1 LKGNIS
7 PSNRWESLVENY
19 PGVSSLHEEISVLIA
34 DLARK
39 VRTRFDQRAREI
51 GLTRPQWRILNI
63 VLHVEG
69 VPQSFLV
76 QKMEVEHI
84 TVSRL
89 IDNLAKMGWV
99 ERRPDPNDKRVKLI
113 FPTEKVRP
121 LLAEIQAIRKAMED
135 EIFGVLSDRETLTLR
150 KLLHKVN
157 DNYSRLDKV
166 ELQNKLHN
174 NN

>member
-1 LKGNIS
+1 
-7 PSNRWESLVENY
+7 
-19 PGVSSLHEEISVLIA
+19 
-34 DLARK
+34 
-39 VRTRFDQRAREI
+39 
-51 GLTRPQWRILNI
+51 
-63 VLHVEG
+63 
-69 VPQSFLV
+69 
-76 QKMEVEHI
+76 MEVEHI